1 MYEHVL
7 LILDEYLIREPVADA
22 MGSRLMRT
30 VVSARVKEDNGFRM
44 VAEPRV

>member
-1 MYEHVL
+1 MINRL
-7 LILDEYLIREPVADA
+7 TSDPVADA